1 MKRRDLIKLGMLAG
15 GSAIL
20 SSSGISSAAGYINRD
35 SEIRNTKLKK
45 SPADTQKP
53 KFSNGS
59 GEGDMPFSPLILNP
73 FIDPLPIPQ
82 PLQQTDPRTWGG
94 PAVNPSEHQIW
105 VKPKEFYRIK
115 LEVAPHSFSSSR
127 VLFSD
132 GTEMAKLPDS
142 TIYGFNGTFPG
153 PMIRATYGRPA
164 IVRFE
169 NHLGNNPYGLDLGDF
184 GRPVFLT
191 HLHNGHSAPES
202 DGNPFHRHHS
212 YEPGEVCDNLYLN
225 WPPDGDPREKQSFLW
240 YHDHTHENTSTNVYK
255 GMVGLYTLYDP
266 DFDCGDETKGLRL
279 PGFEYDIPMALYD
292 CRLDD
297 GVTPHNGL
305 DQDGLPHPENLG
317 KLFFGHYPNHG
328 FVGDIFTVNG
338 KAYPYLVVKRRKY
351 RLRFLDCSIARWY
364 ELMLMTGTPR
374 LEPGMD
380 GQWQLDNAQQAM
392 RFTLIAG
399 DGGLRATPLDRNI
412 IALAPA
418 KRREVVVDF
427 SRYMDGSPTQ
437 KGDVVYLC
445 NILTMDEGRKPDGR
459 EGEIV
464 PMVKIIIGDDPDVP
478 DLSMVPPVLRELP
491 PLPPQS
497 YLNGLRHR
505 RFELERD
512 GDTWTINDEPF
523 DPTISLADVPKNSEE
538 VWIIENGGG
547 GWVHPMHLHQEEHR
561 VIRRD
566 DNPPFPE
573 DQVKEDVIALGEGE
587 EVRVYRKFRT
597 FTGRYVAHC
606 HNLAHED
613 HAMMFGWT
621 IVP

>member
-1 MKRRDLIKLGMLAG
+1 
-15 GSAIL
+15 
-20 SSSGISSAAGYINRD
+20 
-35 SEIRNTKLKK
+35 
-45 SPADTQKP
+45 
-53 KFSNGS
+53 
-59 GEGDMPFSPLILNP
+59 
-73 FIDPLPIPQ
+73 
-82 PLQQTDPRTWGG
+82 
-94 PAVNPSEHQIW
+94 
-105 VKPKEFYRIK
+105 
-115 LEVAPHSFSSSR
+115 
-127 VLFSD
+127 
-132 GTEMAKLPDS
+132 
-142 TIYGFNGTFPG
+142 
-153 PMIRATYGRPA
+153 
-164 IVRFE
+164 
-169 NHLGNNPYGLDLGDF
+169 
-184 GRPVFLT
+184 
-191 HLHNGHSAPES
+191 
-202 DGNPFHRHHS
+202 
-212 YEPGEVCDNLYLN
+212 
-225 WPPDGDPREKQSFLW
+225 
-240 YHDHTHENTSTNVYK
+240 
-255 GMVGLYTLYDP
+255 
-266 DFDCGDETKGLRL
+266 
-279 PGFEYDIPMALYD
+279 
-292 CRLDD
+292 
-297 GVTPHNGL
+297 
-305 DQDGLPHPENLG
+305 
-317 KLFFGHYPNHG
+317 
-328 FVGDIFTVNG
+328 
-338 KAYPYLVVKRRKY
+338 
-351 RLRFLDCSIARWY
+351 
-364 ELMLMTGTPR
+364 MTGTTR

-606 HNLAHED
+606 HSLAHED